1 MGDVGECG
9 EKLCWLMYTVKRAG
23 RCCVLPTDEARN
35 NVSFMSEGV
44 STLAAKPSQAKF
56 LETP

>member
-23 RCCVLPTDEARN
+23 RCCVLR
-35 NVSFMSEGV
+35 
-44 STLAAKPSQAKF
+44 KPSQAKI
-56 LETP
+56 LETPACLTRSETSPLTDPRAMTG